1 MAETTEVS
9 ERRIKKNKG
18 LQRGEEEEGE
28 SGGGGF
34 SHTGLVEVL
43 VVSRRSK
50 IFRKEKEPPISNF
63 PWENCGLWVKRCA
76 SPRTFCS

>member
-1 MAETTEVS
+1 LQE
-9 ERRIKKNKG
+9 KKRKKKKEI
-18 LQRGEEEEGE
+18 LEEGD
-28 SGGGGF
+28 F

-63 PWENCGLWVKRCA
+63 PWENCGLWVKR
-76 SPRTFCS
+76 